1 MKRVALL
8 AVFALGLLTAP
19 ASAEGGGI
27 RGFVDSYRGAGL
39 YGARISLI
47 GSYGTFQ
54 TTSDRDGFFVF
65 LSVPTGTYDMYASK
79 DGYSPGCRLGVVV
92 EPDEVRDVKLVAFLG
107 GTVISL
113 CRGVLDQPLFDPDA
127 TADVY
132 DVH

>member
-1 MKRVALL
+1 M
-8 AVFALGLLTAP
+8 FAFGLLTAP
-19 ASAEGGGI
+19 ALADGGGI
-27 RGFVDSYRGAGL
+27 RGFVDAYQGAGL
-39 YGARISLI
+39 NGARVSLI
-47 GSYGTFQ
+47 GPYGTVQ
-54 TTSDRDGFFVF
+54 TTADRDGFFVF
-65 LSVPTGTYDMYASK
+65 LSVPTGTYNIYASE

-92 EPDEVRDVKLVAFLG
+92 EPDEVRDVNMVAFLG

>member
-8 AVFALGLLTAP
+8 AVFTLGLLTAP
-19 ASAEGGGI
+19 ASADGGGI
-27 RGFVDSYRGAGL
+27 RGFVDANRGAGL

-65 LSVPTGTYDMYASK
+65 LSVPTGTYDIYASK

-92 EPDEVRDVKLVAFLG
+92 EPDEVRDVNLVAFLG

-113 CRGVLDQPLFDPDA
+113 CRGVHDQPLFDSDA